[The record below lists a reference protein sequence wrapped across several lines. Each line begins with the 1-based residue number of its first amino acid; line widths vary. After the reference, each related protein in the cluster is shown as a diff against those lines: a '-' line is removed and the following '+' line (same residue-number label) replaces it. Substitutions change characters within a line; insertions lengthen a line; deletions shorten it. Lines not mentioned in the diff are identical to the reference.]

1 MDKLSRRD
9 AFKLGGVGGCRS
21 TGRGVADSRGAL
33 DVVTRSVGLPAR
45 REHTNLG
52 PESN

>member
-1 MDKLSRRD
+1 MDKLSGRD
-9 AFKLGGVGGCRS
+9 AFEVAGVGGCRS

-33 DVVTRSVGLPAR
+33 GVVTRGVDLPAR